1 MIGDYLGFAFRSI
14 ASRRL
19 RSWLT
24 ILGIFIGIAA
34 VVSLISIGQGMQ
46 DSIDKQFKK
55 LGSDRIM
62 IMPGKITMGPPGMGT
77 AKLTERDV
85 DAVKKVRGVDV
96 VAPVLMNVMKVEFG
110 KETGYTWVYGIS
122 EDSVDAMFLD
132 MDMYDVAEGSPL
144 SKGDKRKVAVG
155 SLIRRDFFDKTVRLR
170 DKIVIG
176 GKDFKVT
183 AILKEIG
190 APDDD
195 SVMYILMDDAREIFN
210 EPEEVSIIFTKIKEG
225 YDLEKVAGDI
235 EDKLED
241 SRGSDDFTVTTPTKL
256 MESMNTVL
264 NIVKLV
270 LVGIAAI
277 SLVIGGIGIMN
288 TMYTSVL
295 ERTREIGVMKA
306 IGARN
311 SDILLI
317 FLIESGILGLVG
329 GVVGCAMGMSI
340 AKVVE
345 MVAHQSGLTMF
356 NVLITPELIM
366 FSLSFSSIIGCA
378 SGVMPARQASLLKP
392 VDALKYE

>member
-1 MIGDYLGFAFRSI
+1 MIGDYLRFALKSI
-14 ASRRL
+14 GSRKL

-132 MDMYDVAEGSPL
+132 MDMYDVVEGSPL

-155 SLIRRDFFDKTVRLR
+155 SLIRKDFFDKTVRLR

-176 GKDFKVT
+176 GRDFKVT

-311 SDILLI
+311 SDIMLI

-356 NVLITPELIM
+356 NVLITPELII